1 MKKLNK
7 FKILFLLLLVL
18 NSSCNSQ
25 NNNNNNNNKIIGL
38 LLIECRLSPTK
49 EHLRLFFDAFPSSYN
64 ELQNTLGY
72 SDEKGEAPYYE
83 KGEEYLVMFFKS
95 SQAVDKDIF
104 INKLVG
110 ISKGGKWDAD
120 NINSFQEKL
129 RNYFFL
135 NDKAFLII
143 LIKKDNTIIKDFWY
157 FFSDEPVFNK
167 DNYSKIISLLEA
179 NKTMKQIYINIVEK
193 VKKDNV
199 R

>member
-25 NNNNNNNNKIIGL
+25 NNNNKNIGL
-38 LLIECRLSPTK
+38 LLKECKLSPTK

-64 ELQNTLGY
+64 ELQNTFGY
-72 SDEKGEAPYYE
+72 SDEKGEAPYYNN
-83 KGEEYLVMFFKS
+83 GEEYLVMFFKS
-95 SQAVDKDIF
+95 SQAVNKDIF
-104 INKLVG
+104 IDKLVG

-135 NDKAFLII
+135 NDKAFLVI
-143 LIKKDNTIIKDFWY
+143 LNKKDNSIIKDFWY
-157 FFSDEPVFNK
+157 FFSDEPVLNK
-167 DNYSKIISLLEA
+167 DNYTKILRLLET
-179 NKTMKQIYINIVEK
+179 NKPMKQIYINIVEK
-193 VKKDNV
+193 VKEDNV
-199 R
+199 H